1 MLACFAPFKID
12 RLKVPSWPLTLEI
25 TALSLEGQFSAGL
38 AILNS
43 STRVKKTH
51 LTVERVLAVAL
62 SVHFLFGAHLLNW
75 FRKPQI
81 LVNLNDWK
89 RN

>member
-1 MLACFAPFKID
+1 MPACFAPFKSA

-51 LTVERVLAVAL
+51 LTVERVSAVAL
-62 SVHFLFGAHLLNW
+62 SVNFLFGAHLLNW
-75 FRKPQI
+75 FRKSQI
-81 LVNLNDWK
+81 LVNLNNWK